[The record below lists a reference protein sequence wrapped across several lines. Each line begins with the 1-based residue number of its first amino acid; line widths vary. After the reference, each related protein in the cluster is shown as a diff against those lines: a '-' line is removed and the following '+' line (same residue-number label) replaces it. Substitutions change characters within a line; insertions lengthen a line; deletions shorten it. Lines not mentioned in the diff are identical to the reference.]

1 MQTRPIRLV
10 LIIPDL
16 RCGGVQRASVT
27 MTRELA
33 RRGYAITVLT
43 FSDDRSDFFSLP
55 ADVARVP
62 LGLKGAGPTPFPQL
76 IQRTLPGLRA
86 LRAAV
91 LASHPDVIVAH
102 APQINVPTLLALRRT
117 GLPIIVTEHG
127 DGATTQWNKGLR
139 RQLRRAT
146 YRLAF
151 SVVSVSAAVDRNVSW
166 LPQER
171 RAIIAEPIVAPTGQ
185 ATSDPSTD
193 AARALHAA
201 GDDFIVSMGRLS
213 HAKGFDLLIEAFA
226 RIAADF
232 PQWKLV
238 ILGDGEL
245 RTELE
250 QQVSARGLN
259 ERVLF
264 AGAVSEPGAFLR
276 RARLFV
282 MASRFEGFPLAHG
295 EALACGLPVIATD
308 CPSRPANNGERC
320 AGGVRELIRRSVDG
334 LLVPCEDPS
343 ALARAMA
350 DLMADRLR
358 REVLANHAPEV
369 LSRFSPDRIFDDWDR
384 LLKRAAETSR

>member
-1 MQTRPIRLV
+1 
-10 LIIPDL
+10 
-16 RCGGVQRASVT
+16 
-27 MTRELA
+27 
-33 RRGYAITVLT
+33 
-43 FSDDRSDFFSLP
+43 
-55 ADVARVP
+55 
-62 LGLKGAGPTPFPQL
+62 
-76 IQRTLPGLRA
+76 
-86 LRAAV
+86 
-91 LASHPDVIVAH
+91 
-102 APQINVPTLLALRRT
+102 
-117 GLPIIVTEHG
+117 
-127 DGATTQWNKGLR
+127 
-139 RQLRRAT
+139 
-146 YRLAF
+146 
-151 SVVSVSAAVDRNVSW
+151 
-166 LPQER
+166 
-171 RAIIAEPIVAPTGQ
+171 
-185 ATSDPSTD
+185 
-193 AARALHAA
+193 
-201 GDDFIVSMGRLS
+201 MGRLS

-308 CPSRPANNGERC
+308 CPSRPANNGERL

-334 LLVPCEDPS
+334 VLVPCEDPS

-384 LLKRAAETSR
+384 LLKHATETSR